1 MFNIGDIITGNKD
14 NSYSIT
20 NENAIMVVTD
30 IIDCEDEEIT
40 VKVLKHYT
48 REIYIEEKYNVFCG
62 EFSKI
67 NERGTEW

>member
-1 MFNIGDIITGNKD
+1 MFNIGDIITGNE
-14 NSYSIT
+14 NNPYSIT

-40 VKVLKHYT
+40 VRVLKHYA
-48 REIYIEEKYNVFCG
+48 REDTIGEKFNVFCG